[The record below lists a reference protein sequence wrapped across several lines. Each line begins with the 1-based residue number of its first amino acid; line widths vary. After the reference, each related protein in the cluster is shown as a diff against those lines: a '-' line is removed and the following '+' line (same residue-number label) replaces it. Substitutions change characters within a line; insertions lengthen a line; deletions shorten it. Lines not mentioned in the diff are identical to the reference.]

1 MIKIK
6 INSPLTDE
14 TIRKINNRAKN
25 EKIIIVFNNTR
36 GLKSSDLMKLNS
48 NVTISIMGGLDTSKE
63 KFNNEHYQRRTYYSK
78 EELVSIINFYEKIE
92 RQINPLWNELE
103 KCMFLYMRICE
114 YSNYDKNIYNGRDAS
129 RNLLGVVTGKSVCSG
144 YAVIFKEAMDR
155 LGIKCYYQNRESH
168 HSWNIVELDGNLYA
182 VELTWDVCNK
192 QNNKCGFTCFC
203 REDRQKFYSNE
214 HHDISYETEEKEFEV
229 KECPIPVLQKTLKKI
244 TQDRIKR
251 VPVENK
257 NGNKMCSVAGRNIF
271 IKNNIPYLQN
281 GTYFNT
287 FVRKDGSS
295 FLIIPTSKTNNY
307 IREYIYLVYLPEKD
321 MVKATRIYSEMD
333 LLVNDTE
340 LRDRISN
347 YLLSENRVA
356 KKINGFNGYVGYVEK
371 GSMINYY
378 NPNIESS
385 LNIQR

>member
-1 MIKIK
+1 
-6 INSPLTDE
+6 
-14 TIRKINNRAKN
+14 
-25 EKIIIVFNNTR
+25 
-36 GLKSSDLMKLNS
+36 
-48 NVTISIMGGLDTSKE
+48 
-63 KFNNEHYQRRTYYSK
+63 
-78 EELVSIINFYEKIE
+78 
-92 RQINPLWNELE
+92 
-103 KCMFLYMRICE
+103 
-114 YSNYDKNIYNGRDAS
+114 
-129 RNLLGVVTGKSVCSG
+129 
-144 YAVIFKEAMDR
+144 
-155 LGIKCYYQNRESH
+155 
-168 HSWNIVELDGNLYA
+168 
-182 VELTWDVCNK
+182 
-192 QNNKCGFTCFC
+192 
-203 REDRQKFYSNE
+203 
-214 HHDISYETEEKEFEV
+214 
-229 KECPIPVLQKTLKKI
+229 
-244 TQDRIKR
+244 
-251 VPVENK
+251 
-257 NGNKMCSVAGRNIF
+257 MCSVAGQNIF

-333 LLVNDTE
+333 LLVNDAE